1 MIPATEAARII
12 NRHRDQ
18 AVVVST
24 SKALREWSQ
33 VSERR
38 DLDVDLLD
46 CLDKAADV
54 ALGISLAR
62 PELKVL
68 VLDSDA
74 TLRTNPSVMVT
85 TGGAAPPNLVHFL
98 FEDSGHRSTG
108 GIPIPGLGGM
118 DFASLAR
125 EAGYAAV
132 HRFDDLEDLAISLE
146 EILRE
151 RGPVFVAIRV
161 FHGPDLPPYP
171 NRTMAQSLATV
182 RETLSAE

>member
-68 VLDSDA
+68 VRLYIPVSIVLRLDCTQWRIEHYRVHASDGLHYSVSSPLRAA
-74 TLRTNPSVMVT
+74 TFCKASFTVT
-85 TGGAAPPNLVHFL
+85 
-98 FEDSGHRSTG
+98 
-108 GIPIPGLGGM
+108 PG
-118 DFASLAR
+118 SL
-125 EAGYAAV
+125 
-132 HRFDDLEDLAISLE
+132 
-146 EILRE
+146 
-151 RGPVFVAIRV
+151 
-161 FHGPDLPPYP
+161 
-171 NRTMAQSLATV
+171 
-182 RETLSAE
+182 